1 MDWERSALEAAAA
14 YLRDMIEAG
23 ASDARTRTVYEGLLD
38 VLDPTRHATRIQR
51 AASADAAAA
60 IMQSVR
66 DRRAHVERRGHT
78 ERRLINL
85 GPGAAGE
92 RRSGVD
98 RRSGTDR
105 RKP

>member
-14 YLRDMIEAG
+14 YLRDTIDAG
-23 ASDARTRTVYEGLLD
+23 ASDARTLTVYEGLLD

-66 DRRAHVERRGHT
+66 DRRTHVERRGHT
-78 ERRLINL
+78 ERRLIDL

-92 RRSGVD
+92 RRSGAD
-98 RRSGTDR
+98 RRRGTDR

>member
-14 YLRDMIEAG
+14 YLREMIEAG
-23 ASDARTRTVYEGLLD
+23 ASDARTLTVYEGLLD

-60 IMQSVR
+60 IMQSLR
-66 DRRAHVERRGHT
+66 DRRTRVERRGHT
-78 ERRLINL
+78 ERRLVNL
-85 GPGAAGE
+85 GPGAGGE
-92 RRSGVD
+92 RRSGAD

-105 RKP
+105 RKS